1 MNGPAGR
8 GWLLLRGGGAL
19 WGVENGAVESLTRDL
34 RGSGGF
40 RISLGGRMLHADEV
54 LGVVPD
60 LTVRPVAGVLRR
72 FWPEPAGGVAVHAEE
87 PLVIVDPRVPPQA
100 LVERALVEGE
110 AEDGQGRD

>member
-1 MNGPAGR
+1 MNAAR
-8 GWLLLRGGGAL
+8 GWLLLRGGGVL
-19 WGVENGAVESLTRDL
+19 WGVENAAVEGLA
-34 RGSGGF
+34 RGHDGEGGF
-40 RISLGGRMLHADEV
+40 RISLGGRTLHADEV

-87 PLVIVDPRVPPQA
+87 PLVIVDPRLPP
-100 LVERALVEGE
+100 RALVEGE

>member
-1 MNGPAGR
+1 MNGLAAR

-19 WGVENGAVESLTRDL
+19 WGVENAAVRGLARD
-34 RGSGGF
+34 SSGF
-40 RISLGGRMLHADEV
+40 RISLGGRTLHADEV

-87 PLVIVDPRVPPQA
+87 PLVIVDPRVPP
-100 LVERALVEGE
+100 RALVEGE